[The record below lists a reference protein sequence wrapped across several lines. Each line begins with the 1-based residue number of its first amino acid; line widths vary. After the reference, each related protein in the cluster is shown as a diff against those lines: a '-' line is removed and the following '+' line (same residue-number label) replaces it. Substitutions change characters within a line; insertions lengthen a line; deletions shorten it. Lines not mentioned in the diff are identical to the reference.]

1 MKNTLPRSRHIFRT
15 ILGSLILLA
24 AISAGSEE
32 KVNKTTYLLSGSE
45 GYCELNVSDVKR
57 GEVIKPWARIRNI
70 GTTTVCVKEIRE
82 TIFGPPSESKPL
94 DASLEPGQETVHE
107 LNSIETE
114 NFLGDI
120 CKTYSLRFD
129 PPGIVEVVIYRS
141 LEDLEKDK

>member
-1 MKNTLPRSRHIFRT
+1 MNISLARSQHIFRT

-24 AISAGSEE
+24 AISVGSEE
-32 KVNKTTYLLSGSE
+32 KVNKMTYLLSGSE

-57 GEVIKPWARIRNI
+57 GEVIKPWARIRNV
-70 GTTTVCVKEIRE
+70 GTTAVCVKDIRE
-82 TIFGPPSESKPL
+82 TIFGPPSDSKPL
-94 DASLEPGQETVHE
+94 DASLEPGQEIIHE

-129 PPGIVEVVIYRS
+129 PPGVVEVVIYRS
-141 LEDLEKDK
+141 LQDLEKDK